1 MCGCVGA
8 LVGAVCMHVGMVRWC
23 MCAHGIGMGVRVE
36 CVHACVCACVGSGM
50 GVCVG
55 VRMGMGANA
64 GTSGGPHVEGCIL
77 GTRIVNKK
85 LYLVLINTVSTILIL
100 CLKPT

>member
-1 MCGCVGA
+1 MRVGA
-8 LVGAVCMHVGMVRWC
+8 GTVHMHVG
-23 MCAHGIGMGVRVE
+23 A
-36 CVHACVCACVGSGM
+36 GS
-50 GVCVG
+50 
-55 VRMGMGANA
+55 ANA
-64 GTSGGPHVEGCIL
+64 GTSGGPHVEGCVL